1 MRMDL
6 PGRTVAI
13 TGAGGGLGGELARK
27 LRAEGANVALLDLRL
42 DTVNSL
48 AEELGGGRFA
58 RGWSV
63 DVRDLAAL
71 ETTMDQVAEHFGAI
85 DVVVAAAGVLGA
97 LQTIEPT
104 PEGDWDRVIDV
115 NLNGL
120 WRTMKAASPHI
131 RASRGHMVALSSMIA
146 YIHPPLLGSYAASKA
161 GVAAF
166 IDVLRLEMR
175 ASGVTVGSVHP
186 AIFRTPMIGDALES
200 PAGVELVNDF
210 SGVFETT
217 ELETVV
223 DEIVRGIERRSKRV
237 VVPRKLRLAALIP
250 GVVQAMIER
259 LEFRPKSVSR
269 AIELGSEAQV
279 KS

>member
-27 LRAEGANVALLDLRL
+27 LRAEGANVALLDLHL
-42 DTVNSL
+42 DGVNSL

-71 ETTMDQVAEHFGAI
+71 EATMDEVAEHFGAI

-104 PEGDWDRVIDV
+104 PQDDWDRVIDV

-120 WRTMKAASPHI
+120 WRTMKAAAPHV
-131 RASRGHMVALSSMIA
+131 RASQGHLVALSSMIA

-175 ASGVTVGSVHP
+175 AAGVSVGSVHP

-210 SGVFETT
+210 TGVFETT

-223 DEIVRGIERRSKRV
+223 DEIVRGIENRSKRV
-237 VVPRKLRLAALIP
+237 VVPRKLRFAAFIP
-250 GVVQAMIER
+250 GAMQAIIER
-259 LEFRPKSVSR
+259 LEFRPKSVAR
-269 AIELGSEAQV
+269 AIELGSEPQV
-279 KS
+279 R

>member
-1 MRMDL
+1 M
-6 PGRTVAI
+6 AI

-27 LRAEGANVALLDLRL
+27 LRAEGANVALLDLRP
-42 DTVNSL
+42 DIVNEL
-48 AEELGGGRFA
+48 AEELGGARFA

-71 ETTMDQVAEHFGAI
+71 EAVMDEVAEHFGGI

-104 PEGDWDRVIDV
+104 PADDWDRVIDV

-120 WRTMKAASPHI
+120 WRTMKVAAPHV
-131 RASRGHMVALSSMIA
+131 RASQGHMVALSSMIA

-210 SGVFETT
+210 TGVFETT

-223 DEIVRGIERRSKRV
+223 DEIVKGIEKRSKRV
-237 VVPRKLRLAALIP
+237 VVPRKLRFAAFMP
-250 GVVQAMIER
+250 GAVQAIIER
-259 LEFRPKSVSR
+259 LEFRPKSVAR
-269 AIELGSEAQV
+269 AIELGSEPGV
-279 KS
+279 SS